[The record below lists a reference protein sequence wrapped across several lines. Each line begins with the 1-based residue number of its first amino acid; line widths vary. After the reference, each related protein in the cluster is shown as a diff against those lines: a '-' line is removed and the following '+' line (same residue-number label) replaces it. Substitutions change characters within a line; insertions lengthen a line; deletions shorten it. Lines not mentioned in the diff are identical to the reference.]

1 MVLRRSFQFSYRDC
15 SLELAVAVVEGEV
28 SLKKHLVVTEGN
40 QQECGKGGR
49 TTSSSAAVS
58 EP

>member
-1 MVLRRSFQFSYRDC
+1 MTALT
-15 SLELAVAVVEGEV
+15 ELVVAVVEGEV

>member
-1 MVLRRSFQFSYRDC
+1 M
-15 SLELAVAVVEGEV
+15 AVVEGEV
-28 SLKKHLVVTEGN
+28 SLRKHLVLTEEN
-40 QQECGKGGR
+40 QQERGKGGR